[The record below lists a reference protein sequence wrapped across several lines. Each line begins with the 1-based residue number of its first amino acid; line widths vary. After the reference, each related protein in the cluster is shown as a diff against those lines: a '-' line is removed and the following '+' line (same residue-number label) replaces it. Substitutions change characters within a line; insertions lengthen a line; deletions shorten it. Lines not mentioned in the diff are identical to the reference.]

1 MRKKAFTM
9 IELLTV
15 LGIIAIL
22 VGILIPALAMV
33 RKFAKETA
41 QKSRFTAIEMAML
54 TFKND
59 YGDYPPS
66 YRVYQPQPS
75 LSTLDYCGTQKLAE
89 ALVGLDLL
97 GFHPDS
103 VFRSDGFD
111 GPAPSGVNIY
121 TTATYDDGERKGPY
135 LDIEKANVFR
145 LGTSD
150 ITKQDGLWN
159 RNDCTPLNPDTFV
172 LCDVFTCKKVVMTD
186 FGKTVVRQAGTPI
199 LYYKANT
206 TNKSIGV
213 DLAIPDR
220 IYDYRDNIPFTEVLP
235 ILATGKKVK
244 HKIGQPQEGVP
255 TEKNFYYF
263 IADPLTSIST
273 KMPYNPDSYILI
285 SAGMDGEYGT
295 ADDITN
301 FNK

>member
-1 MRKKAFTM
+1 VRKKAFTM

-22 VGILIPALAMV
+22 IGILIPALAMV

-41 QKSRFTAIEMAML
+41 QKSQFAAIDMALL

-59 YGDYPPS
+59 YGDYPES
-66 YRVYQPQPS
+66 DRFQA
-75 LSTLDYCGTQKLAE
+75 DYCGSQKLAE
-89 ALVGLDLL
+89 ALLGLDLL

-103 VFRSDGFD
+103 IFRSDGFD
-111 GPAPSGVNIY
+111 GPAPAGINLY
-121 TTATYDDGERKGPY
+121 TAPTHHNGERKGPY
-135 LDIEKANVFR
+135 LDTEKANVFR
-145 LGTSD
+145 LGTSAD
-150 ITKQDGLWN
+150 GIQQGLWS
-159 RNDCTPLNPDTFV
+159 RTDCAPLNPDTFV
-172 LCDVFTCKKVVMTD
+172 LCDVFTCKKIVIRD
-186 FGKTVVRQAGTPI
+186 YGKTVIRNAGTPI

-206 TNKSIGV
+206 ANTSIGV

-220 IYDYRDNIPFTEVLP
+220 IYDYRNNVPFTEVLP
-235 ILATGKKVK
+235 ILATGKKLK
-244 HKIGQPQEGVP
+244 HRIALPQDDVP

-263 IADPLTSIST
+263 IADPVTSIST
-273 KMPYNPDSYILI
+273 KMSYNPDSYILI

-295 ADDITN
+295 ADDVTN